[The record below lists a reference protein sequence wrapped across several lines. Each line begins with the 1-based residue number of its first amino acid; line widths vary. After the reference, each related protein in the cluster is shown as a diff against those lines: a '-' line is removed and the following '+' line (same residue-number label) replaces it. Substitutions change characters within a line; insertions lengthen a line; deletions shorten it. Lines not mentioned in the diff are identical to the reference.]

1 MYLTGLLRSASDSAI
16 DSALLVPLVL
26 NPTSC
31 RTTTQAQAP
40 AVACRGRRYAVI
52 QHAASSVLDAEVLYW
67 LRRYLDAASCGK
79 LQCVCKSLQELLTAH
94 DEVWERLLDEHLGL
108 STPTLPGWTQAE
120 SSR

>member
-1 MYLTGLLRSASDSAI
+1 MASCGWYHSI
-16 DSALLVPLVL
+16 V
-26 NPTSC
+26 
-31 RTTTQAQAP
+31 
-40 AVACRGRRYAVI
+40 
-52 QHAASSVLDAEVLYW
+52 QHIASSPADSEVLYW

-94 DEVWERLLDEHLGL
+94 EEVWERLLDERLGL